1 MKPMHDSRHLWELRD
16 EEDRDRFA
24 IRREE
29 RRMAREARRLAREL
43 RDFDEGEADAERSI
57 ELEWRTEHYG
67 REPDRP
73 PAWRRRP

>member
-1 MKPMHDSRHLWELRD
+1 MHESRRLWELRD

-29 RRMAREARRLAREL
+29 RRMAREARRLARALEA
-43 RDFDEGEADAERSI
+43 FDASEAQAERSI
-57 ELEWRTEHYG
+57 EVEWRTEHHG

-73 PAWRRRP
+73 PAWRRAP